1 MRFFLQKFFSANL
14 LLLLF
19 LSAQLISGG
28 IAFAASSPASIDY
41 EKARTSYQ
49 SFFKS
54 KKGMDRRDRWISV
67 IKKFESVYK
76 NHFPSNE
83 AYKAIFTTGDLYEQL
98 FSISRRDKDLDAA
111 LEAYQKTVKEFKP
124 DRLTDDALY
133 RQGEIFFSR
142 GKYVAALN
150 SFEKVSTLIPK
161 GDVAAKARSR
171 IPNVRSFV
179 PKGDLVKQVSLKE
192 TKNTS
197 YSKENSSLTGGK
209 KLILKKIDYKVGSDS
224 FRVVVYTS
232 EAVTFSQG
240 RLSKP
245 ERVYINF
252 KETQLADSV
261 AKEIKIG
268 SRFLKGLRLSQLDKE
283 NTRLVVDLN
292 ESNNLKIG
300 VWSEGHKLFV
310 ELSNKK
316 APDVKV
322 ASKSKIPFTKKIAS
336 KPKIPFTKKIAS
348 KPKIPFT
355 KKIASKPKIP
365 STKAVNFDKKVKH
378 NKEPRKVAVK
388 VSKKR
393 SLPVVN
399 KKLPLIVVDAGHGG
413 SDLGAK
419 GYRGIQEK
427 NVNLAIALRL
437 KDVLTSRYKYR
448 VILTRGDDTFIPL
461 PGRGKIANDNN
472 ADVFVSVH
480 ANAAPR
486 RAAHGIETYYLGQ
499 GHSEEAKATAARE
512 NGELVKSVKDDETQ
526 EILASMISTT
536 KINKSS
542 RLAGN
547 IQNQLY
553 QSMRKKYS
561 GVKNLGVKEGPFFVL
576 HDTNMA
582 SVLVEVGFVTNPRE
596 ESRLKQS
603 SYLDRLASSIAKGV
617 SKFVQDSD
625 PMI

>member
-14 LLLLF
+14 LLWLF
-19 LSAQLISGG
+19 LSVQLISGG
-28 IAFAASSPASIDY
+28 IVFAASSPASIDY

-54 KKGMDRRDRWISV
+54 KKGMDRRDRWISI

-171 IPNVRSFV
+171 ISNVRSFV

-316 APDVKV
+316 TPDVKV
-322 ASKSKIPFTKKIAS
+322 ASKS
-336 KPKIPFTKKIAS
+336 
-348 KPKIPFT
+348 KIPFT

-393 SLPVVN
+393 SFPVVN
-399 KKLPLIVVDAGHGG
+399 KKLPLIVIDAGHGG
-413 SDLGAK
+413 NDLGAK

-437 KDVLTSRYKYR
+437 KDILTSRYKYR

-512 NGELVKSVKDDETQ
+512 NGKLVKSVKDDETQ

-536 KINKSS
+536 KINQSS

-582 SVLVEVGFVTNPRE
+582 SILVEVGFVTNLRE

>member
-1 MRFFLQKFFSANL
+1 MRFFLQKFFFANL
-14 LLLLF
+14 LLWLF
-19 LSAQLISGG
+19 LSVQLISGG

-54 KKGMDRRDRWISV
+54 KKGMDRRDQWISV

-171 IPNVRSFV
+171 ISNVRSFV

-197 YSKENSSLTGGK
+197 YSKESSSLTSGK

-336 KPKIPFTKKIAS
+336 KPKIP
-348 KPKIPFT
+348 
-355 KKIASKPKIP
+355 

-393 SLPVVN
+393 SFPVVN

-437 KDVLTSRYKYR
+437 KDILTSRYKYR

-461 PGRGKIANDNN
+461 PERGKIANDNN

-512 NGELVKSVKDDETQ
+512 NGKLVKSVKDDETQ

-582 SVLVEVGFVTNPRE
+582 SVLVEVGFVTNSRE
-596 ESRLKQS
+596 GSRLKQS

>member
-14 LLLLF
+14 LLWLF
-19 LSAQLISGG
+19 LSVQLISGG
-28 IAFAASSPASIDY
+28 IVFAASSPASIDY

-54 KKGMDRRDRWISV
+54 KKGMDRRDRWISI

-171 IPNVRSFV
+171 ISNVRSFV

-336 KPKIPFTKKIAS
+336 KPKIP
-348 KPKIPFT
+348 
-355 KKIASKPKIP
+355 

-393 SLPVVN
+393 SFPVVN
-399 KKLPLIVVDAGHGG
+399 KKLPLIVIDAGHGG
-413 SDLGAK
+413 NDLGAK

-437 KDVLTSRYKYR
+437 KDILTSRYKYR

-512 NGELVKSVKDDETQ
+512 NGKLVKSVKDDETQ

-536 KINKSS
+536 KINQSS

-582 SVLVEVGFVTNPRE
+582 SVLVEVGFVTNLRE

>member
-14 LLLLF
+14 LLWLF
-19 LSAQLISGG
+19 LSVQLISGG

-41 EKARTSYQ
+41 EKARASYQ

-54 KKGMDRRDRWISV
+54 KKGMDRRDRWVSI

-197 YSKENSSLTGGK
+197 YSKGNSSLTGGK
-209 KLILKKIDYKVGSDS
+209 KLILEKIDYRVGSDS

-322 ASKSKIPFTKKIAS
+322 ASKS
-336 KPKIPFTKKIAS
+336 
-348 KPKIPFT
+348 KIPFT

-512 NGELVKSVKDDETQ
+512 NGKLVKSVKDDETQ

-582 SVLVEVGFVTNPRE
+582 SVLVEVGFVTNSRE

>member
-14 LLLLF
+14 LLWLF
-19 LSAQLISGG
+19 LSVQLISGG
-28 IAFAASSPASIDY
+28 IVFAASSPASIDY

-54 KKGMDRRDRWISV
+54 KKGMDRRDRWISI

-171 IPNVRSFV
+171 ISNVRSFV

-316 APDVKV
+316 TPDVKV

-336 KPKIPFTKKIAS
+336 KPKIP
-348 KPKIPFT
+348 
-355 KKIASKPKIP
+355 
-365 STKAVNFDKKVKH
+365 STKAVKGFDFDKKVKH

-393 SLPVVN
+393 SFPVVN

-413 SDLGAK
+413 NDLGAK

-437 KDVLTSRYKYR
+437 KDILTSRYKYR

-512 NGELVKSVKDDETQ
+512 NGKLVKSVKDDETQ

-536 KINKSS
+536 KINQSS

-582 SVLVEVGFVTNPRE
+582 SVLVEVGFVTNLRE

>member
-1 MRFFLQKFFSANL
+1 MRVFLQKFFFANL
-14 LLLLF
+14 LLWLF

-54 KKGMDRRDRWISV
+54 KKGMDRRDRWVSI

-171 IPNVRSFV
+171 ISNVRSFV

-348 KPKIPFT
+348 KPKIPS
-355 KKIASKPKIP
+355 I
-365 STKAVNFDKKVKH
+365 KAVNFDKKVKH
-378 NKEPRKVAVK
+378 NKEPRKVVVK

-399 KKLPLIVVDAGHGG
+399 KKLPLIVIDAGHGG
-413 SDLGAK
+413 NDLGAK

-437 KDVLTSRYKYR
+437 KDILTSRYKYR

-512 NGELVKSVKDDETQ
+512 NGKLVRSVKDDETQ

>member
-14 LLLLF
+14 LLWLF
-19 LSAQLISGG
+19 LSVQLISGG
-28 IAFAASSPASIDY
+28 IVFAASSPASIDY

-171 IPNVRSFV
+171 ISNVRSFV

-316 APDVKV
+316 TPDVKV
-322 ASKSKIPFTKKIAS
+322 ASKS
-336 KPKIPFTKKIAS
+336 
-348 KPKIPFT
+348 KIPFT

-393 SLPVVN
+393 SFPVVN

-437 KDVLTSRYKYR
+437 KDILTSRYKYR

-512 NGELVKSVKDDETQ
+512 NGKLVKSVKDDETQ

-536 KINKSS
+536 KINQSS

-582 SVLVEVGFVTNPRE
+582 SVLVEVGFVTNLRE

>member
-41 EKARTSYQ
+41 EKARASYQ

-54 KKGMDRRDRWISV
+54 KKGMDRRDRWVSV

-322 ASKSKIPFTKKIAS
+322 ASK
-336 KPKIPFTKKIAS
+336 
-348 KPKIPFT
+348 PKIPFT

-437 KDVLTSRYKYR
+437 KDILTSRYKYR

-512 NGELVKSVKDDETQ
+512 NGKLVKSVKDDETQ

>member
-14 LLLLF
+14 LLWLF
-19 LSAQLISGG
+19 LSVQLISGG

-348 KPKIPFT
+348 KPKIP
-355 KKIASKPKIP
+355 

-437 KDVLTSRYKYR
+437 KDILTSRYKYR

-512 NGELVKSVKDDETQ
+512 NGKLVRSVKDDETQ

-582 SVLVEVGFVTNPRE
+582 SVLVEVGFVTNSRE

>member
-14 LLLLF
+14 LLWLF
-19 LSAQLISGG
+19 LSVQLISGG

-54 KKGMDRRDRWISV
+54 KKGMDRRDRWISI

-179 PKGDLVKQVSLKE
+179 PKGDLVKQVFLKE
-192 TKNTS
+192 TKNTF
-197 YSKENSSLTGGK
+197 YSKGNSSLTGGK
-209 KLILKKIDYKVGSDS
+209 KLILEKIDYRVGSDS

-336 KPKIPFTKKIAS
+336 KPKIP
-348 KPKIPFT
+348 
-355 KKIASKPKIP
+355 
-365 STKAVNFDKKVKH
+365 STKAVSFDKKVKH

-399 KKLPLIVVDAGHGG
+399 KKLPLIVIDAGHGG

-419 GYRGIQEK
+419 GYRSIQEK

-437 KDVLTSRYKYR
+437 KDILTSRYKYR

>member
-1 MRFFLQKFFSANL
+1 MRFFLQKFFFANL
-14 LLLLF
+14 LLWFF
-19 LSAQLISGG
+19 LSVQLISGG

-41 EKARTSYQ
+41 EKARASYQ

-54 KKGMDRRDRWISV
+54 KTRMDRRDQWISV

-171 IPNVRSFV
+171 ISNVRSFV

-348 KPKIPFT
+348 KPKT
-355 KKIASKPKIP
+355 P

-437 KDVLTSRYKYR
+437 KDILTSRYKYR

-512 NGELVKSVKDDETQ
+512 NGKLVRSVKDDETQ

-582 SVLVEVGFVTNPRE
+582 SVLVEVGFLTNPRE

>member
-1 MRFFLQKFFSANL
+1 MRSFLQKFFSANL

-19 LSAQLISGG
+19 LSVQLISGG

-171 IPNVRSFV
+171 ISNVRSFV

-197 YSKENSSLTGGK
+197 YSKESSSLTSGK

-336 KPKIPFTKKIAS
+336 KPKIP
-348 KPKIPFT
+348 
-355 KKIASKPKIP
+355 

-393 SLPVVN
+393 SFPVVN

-437 KDVLTSRYKYR
+437 KDILTSRYKYR

>member
-14 LLLLF
+14 LLWLF
-19 LSAQLISGG
+19 LSVQLISGG
-28 IAFAASSPASIDY
+28 IVFAASSPASIDY

-54 KKGMDRRDRWISV
+54 KKGMDRRDRWISI

-171 IPNVRSFV
+171 ISNVRSFV
-179 PKGDLVKQVSLKE
+179 PKDDLVKQVSLKE

-316 APDVKV
+316 TPDVKV
-322 ASKSKIPFTKKIAS
+322 ASKS
-336 KPKIPFTKKIAS
+336 
-348 KPKIPFT
+348 KIPFT

-393 SLPVVN
+393 SFPVVN
-399 KKLPLIVVDAGHGG
+399 KKLPLIVIDAGHGG
-413 SDLGAK
+413 NDLGAK

-437 KDVLTSRYKYR
+437 KDILTSRYKYR

-512 NGELVKSVKDDETQ
+512 NGKLVKSVKDDETQ

-536 KINKSS
+536 KINQSS

-582 SVLVEVGFVTNPRE
+582 SVLVEVGFVTNLRE

>member
-1 MRFFLQKFFSANL
+1 MRFFLQKFFFSNL
-14 LLLLF
+14 LLWLF
-19 LSAQLISGG
+19 LSVQLISGG
-28 IAFAASSPASIDY
+28 IAFAVSSPASIDY

-54 KKGMDRRDRWISV
+54 KKGMDRRDRWISI

-171 IPNVRSFV
+171 ISNVRSFV

-316 APDVKV
+316 TPDVKV
-322 ASKSKIPFTKKIAS
+322 ASKS
-336 KPKIPFTKKIAS
+336 
-348 KPKIPFT
+348 KIPFT

-393 SLPVVN
+393 SFPVVN
-399 KKLPLIVVDAGHGG
+399 KKLPLIVIDAGHGG
-413 SDLGAK
+413 NDLGAK

-437 KDVLTSRYKYR
+437 KDILTSRYKYR

-480 ANAAPR
+480 ANAASR

-512 NGELVKSVKDDETQ
+512 NGKLVKSVKDDETQ

-536 KINKSS
+536 KINQSS

-582 SVLVEVGFVTNPRE
+582 SVLVEVGFVTNLRE

>member
-19 LSAQLISGG
+19 LSAQLIFGG

-54 KKGMDRRDRWISV
+54 KKGMDRRDRWISI

-171 IPNVRSFV
+171 ISNVRSFV

-316 APDVKV
+316 TPDVKV

-336 KPKIPFTKKIAS
+336 KPKIL
-348 KPKIPFT
+348 FT

-393 SLPVVN
+393 SFPVVN
-399 KKLPLIVVDAGHGG
+399 KKLPLIVIDAGHGG
-413 SDLGAK
+413 NDLGAK

-437 KDVLTSRYKYR
+437 KDILTSRYKYR

-512 NGELVKSVKDDETQ
+512 NGKLVRSVKDDETQ

>member
-1 MRFFLQKFFSANL
+1 MRSFLQKFFSANL

-19 LSAQLISGG
+19 LSVQLISGG

-171 IPNVRSFV
+171 ISNVRSFV

-197 YSKENSSLTGGK
+197 YSKESSSLTSGK

-300 VWSEGHKLFV
+300 VWSEGPKLFV

-316 APDVKV
+316 TPDVKV
-322 ASKSKIPFTKKIAS
+322 ASKS
-336 KPKIPFTKKIAS
+336 
-348 KPKIPFT
+348 KIPFT

-393 SLPVVN
+393 SFPVVN

-437 KDVLTSRYKYR
+437 KDILTSRYKYR

>member
-14 LLLLF
+14 LLWLF
-19 LSAQLISGG
+19 LSVQLISGG

-54 KKGMDRRDRWISV
+54 KKGMDRRDRWISI

-171 IPNVRSFV
+171 IPDVRSFV

-197 YSKENSSLTGGK
+197 YSKESSSLTSGK

-336 KPKIPFTKKIAS
+336 KPKIL
-348 KPKIPFT
+348 FT

-393 SLPVVN
+393 SFPVVN

-413 SDLGAK
+413 NDLGAK

-512 NGELVKSVKDDETQ
+512 NGKLVKSVKDDETQ

-582 SVLVEVGFVTNPRE
+582 SVLVEVGFVTNLRE

>member
-41 EKARTSYQ
+41 EKARASYQ

-54 KKGMDRRDRWISV
+54 KKGMDRRDRWISI

-197 YSKENSSLTGGK
+197 YSKGNSSLTGGK
-209 KLILKKIDYKVGSDS
+209 KLILEKIDYRVGSDS

-322 ASKSKIPFTKKIAS
+322 ASKS
-336 KPKIPFTKKIAS
+336 
-348 KPKIPFT
+348 KIPFT

-512 NGELVKSVKDDETQ
+512 NGKLVRSVKDDETQ

>member
-14 LLLLF
+14 LLWLF
-19 LSAQLISGG
+19 LSVQLISGG

-54 KKGMDRRDRWISV
+54 KKGMDRRDRWISI

-171 IPNVRSFV
+171 ISNVRSFV

-209 KLILKKIDYKVGSDS
+209 KLILKKIDYMVGSDS

-316 APDVKV
+316 TPDVKV
-322 ASKSKIPFTKKIAS
+322 ASKS
-336 KPKIPFTKKIAS
+336 
-348 KPKIPFT
+348 KIPFT

-378 NKEPRKVAVK
+378 NKEAKKVAVK

-393 SLPVVN
+393 SLPVI
-399 KKLPLIVVDAGHGG
+399 KKKWPLIVVDAGHGG
-413 SDLGAK
+413 NDLGAK

-437 KDVLTSRYKYR
+437 KDILTSRYKYR

-512 NGELVKSVKDDETQ
+512 NGKLVKSVKDDETQ

-536 KINKSS
+536 KINQSS

-582 SVLVEVGFVTNPRE
+582 SVLVEVGFVTNLRE

>member
-19 LSAQLISGG
+19 LSAQLIFGG

-41 EKARTSYQ
+41 EKARASYQ

-54 KKGMDRRDRWISV
+54 KKGMDRRDRWISI

-171 IPNVRSFV
+171 ISNVRSFV

-316 APDVKV
+316 TPDVKV
-322 ASKSKIPFTKKIAS
+322 ASKS
-336 KPKIPFTKKIAS
+336 
-348 KPKIPFT
+348 KIPFT

-393 SLPVVN
+393 SFPVVN

-437 KDVLTSRYKYR
+437 KDILTSRYKYR

-512 NGELVKSVKDDETQ
+512 NGKLVKSVKDDETQ

-582 SVLVEVGFVTNPRE
+582 SVLVEVGFVTNLRE

>member
-14 LLLLF
+14 LLWLF
-19 LSAQLISGG
+19 LSVQLISGG
-28 IAFAASSPASIDY
+28 IVFAASSPASIDY

-54 KKGMDRRDRWISV
+54 KKGMDRRDRWISI

-171 IPNVRSFV
+171 ISNVRSFV

-316 APDVKV
+316 TPDVKV
-322 ASKSKIPFTKKIAS
+322 ASKS
-336 KPKIPFTKKIAS
+336 
-348 KPKIPFT
+348 KIPFT

-393 SLPVVN
+393 SFPVVN
-399 KKLPLIVVDAGHGG
+399 KKLPLIVIDAGHGG
-413 SDLGAK
+413 NDLGAK

-512 NGELVKSVKDDETQ
+512 NGKLVKSVKDDETQ

-536 KINKSS
+536 KINQSS

-582 SVLVEVGFVTNPRE
+582 SVLVEVGFVTNLRE

>member
-1 MRFFLQKFFSANL
+1 MRFFLQKFFFANL
-14 LLLLF
+14 LLWLF
-19 LSAQLISGG
+19 LSVQLISGG

-54 KKGMDRRDRWISV
+54 KKGMDRRDRWISI

-171 IPNVRSFV
+171 ISNVRSFV

-336 KPKIPFTKKIAS
+336 KPKIP
-348 KPKIPFT
+348 
-355 KKIASKPKIP
+355 

-393 SLPVVN
+393 SFPVVN

-437 KDVLTSRYKYR
+437 KDILTSRYKYR

-512 NGELVKSVKDDETQ
+512 NGKLVKSVKDDETQ

-536 KINKSS
+536 KINQSS

>member
-41 EKARTSYQ
+41 EKARASYQ

-54 KKGMDRRDRWISV
+54 KKGMDRRDRWVSI

-179 PKGDLVKQVSLKE
+179 SKGDLVKQVSLKE

-336 KPKIPFTKKIAS
+336 KPKIP
-348 KPKIPFT
+348 
-355 KKIASKPKIP
+355 

-437 KDVLTSRYKYR
+437 KDILTSRYKYR

-512 NGELVKSVKDDETQ
+512 NGKLVKSVKDDETQ

-536 KINKSS
+536 KINQSS

>member
-14 LLLLF
+14 LLWLF

-28 IAFAASSPASIDY
+28 IVFAASSPASIDY

-54 KKGMDRRDRWISV
+54 KKGMDRRDRWISI

-171 IPNVRSFV
+171 ISNVRSFV

-316 APDVKV
+316 TPDVKV
-322 ASKSKIPFTKKIAS
+322 ASKS
-336 KPKIPFTKKIAS
+336 
-348 KPKIPFT
+348 KIPFT

-393 SLPVVN
+393 SFPVVN
-399 KKLPLIVVDAGHGG
+399 KKLPLIVIDAGHGG
-413 SDLGAK
+413 NDLGAK

-437 KDVLTSRYKYR
+437 KDILTSRYKYR

-512 NGELVKSVKDDETQ
+512 NGKLVKSVKDDETQ

-536 KINKSS
+536 KINQSS

-582 SVLVEVGFVTNPRE
+582 SVLVEVGFVTNLRE

>member
-19 LSAQLISGG
+19 LSAQLIFGG

-54 KKGMDRRDRWISV
+54 KKGMDRRDRWISI

-171 IPNVRSFV
+171 ISNVRSFV

-336 KPKIPFTKKIAS
+336 KPKIP
-348 KPKIPFT
+348 
-355 KKIASKPKIP
+355 
-365 STKAVNFDKKVKH
+365 STKAVKFNKKVKH

-413 SDLGAK
+413 NDLGAK

-437 KDVLTSRYKYR
+437 KDILTSRYKYR

-512 NGELVKSVKDDETQ
+512 NGKLVKSVKDDETQ

-536 KINKSS
+536 KINQSS

-582 SVLVEVGFVTNPRE
+582 SVLVEVGFVTNLRE

>member
-1 MRFFLQKFFSANL
+1 
-14 LLLLF
+14 
-19 LSAQLISGG
+19 
-28 IAFAASSPASIDY
+28 
-41 EKARTSYQ
+41 
-49 SFFKS
+49 
-54 KKGMDRRDRWISV
+54 MDRRDRWISI

-171 IPNVRSFV
+171 ISNVRSFV

-336 KPKIPFTKKIAS
+336 KPKIP
-348 KPKIPFT
+348 
-355 KKIASKPKIP
+355 

-393 SLPVVN
+393 SFPVVN
-399 KKLPLIVVDAGHGG
+399 KKLPLIVIDAGHGG
-413 SDLGAK
+413 NDLGAK

-437 KDVLTSRYKYR
+437 KDILTSRYKYR

-512 NGELVKSVKDDETQ
+512 NGKLVKSVKDDETQ

-536 KINKSS
+536 KINQSS

>member
-14 LLLLF
+14 LLWLF
-19 LSAQLISGG
+19 LSVQLISGG
-28 IAFAASSPASIDY
+28 IVFAASSPASIDY
-41 EKARTSYQ
+41 EKARASYQ

-54 KKGMDRRDRWISV
+54 KKGMDRRDRWISI

-316 APDVKV
+316 TPDVKV
-322 ASKSKIPFTKKIAS
+322 ASKS
-336 KPKIPFTKKIAS
+336 KIPFTKKIAS

-437 KDVLTSRYKYR
+437 KDILTSRYKYR

-582 SVLVEVGFVTNPRE
+582 SVLVEVGFVTNLRE

-603 SYLDRLASSIAKGV
+603 SYLDRLASSIAKGIA
-617 SKFVQDSD
+617 KFVQDFD

>member
-14 LLLLF
+14 LLWLF
-19 LSAQLISGG
+19 LSVQLISGG

-54 KKGMDRRDRWISV
+54 KKGMDRRDRWISI

-171 IPNVRSFV
+171 ISNVRSFV

-300 VWSEGHKLFV
+300 VWSEGHKLFL

-316 APDVKV
+316 TPDVKV
-322 ASKSKIPFTKKIAS
+322 
-336 KPKIPFTKKIAS
+336 
-348 KPKIPFT
+348 
-355 KKIASKPKIP
+355 ASKPKIP

-393 SLPVVN
+393 SFPVVN
-399 KKLPLIVVDAGHGG
+399 KKLPLIVIDAGHGG
-413 SDLGAK
+413 NDLGAK

-437 KDVLTSRYKYR
+437 KDILTSRYKYR

-512 NGELVKSVKDDETQ
+512 NGKLVKSVKDDETQ

-536 KINKSS
+536 KINQSS

-582 SVLVEVGFVTNPRE
+582 SVLVEVGFVTNLRE

>member
-14 LLLLF
+14 LLWLF
-19 LSAQLISGG
+19 LSVQLISGG

-41 EKARTSYQ
+41 EKARASYQ

-54 KKGMDRRDRWISV
+54 KKGMDRRDRWVSI

-322 ASKSKIPFTKKIAS
+322 ASKSKISFTKKIAS
-336 KPKIPFTKKIAS
+336 KPKT
-348 KPKIPFT
+348 
-355 KKIASKPKIP
+355 P
-365 STKAVNFDKKVKH
+365 STKAVKFNKKVKH

-393 SLPVVN
+393 SFPVVN

-413 SDLGAK
+413 NDLGAK

-512 NGELVKSVKDDETQ
+512 NGKLVRSVKDDETQ

-582 SVLVEVGFVTNPRE
+582 SVLIEVGFVTNPRE

>member
-14 LLLLF
+14 LLWLF
-19 LSAQLISGG
+19 LSVQLISGG

-41 EKARTSYQ
+41 EKARASYQ

-54 KKGMDRRDRWISV
+54 KKGMDRRDRWISI

-171 IPNVRSFV
+171 ISNVRSFV

-316 APDVKV
+316 TPDVKV
-322 ASKSKIPFTKKIAS
+322 ASKS
-336 KPKIPFTKKIAS
+336 
-348 KPKIPFT
+348 KIPFT

-512 NGELVKSVKDDETQ
+512 NGKLVRSVKDDETQ

-582 SVLVEVGFVTNPRE
+582 SVLIEVGFVTNPRE

>member
-41 EKARTSYQ
+41 EKARASYQ

-54 KKGMDRRDRWISV
+54 KKGMDRRDRWISI

-179 PKGDLVKQVSLKE
+179 SKGDLVKQVSLKE

-316 APDVKV
+316 SPDVKV
-322 ASKSKIPFTKKIAS
+322 ASK
-336 KPKIPFTKKIAS
+336 PKIP
-348 KPKIPFT
+348 P
-355 KKIASKPKIP
+355 
-365 STKAVNFDKKVKH
+365 TKAVNFDKKVKH
-378 NKEPRKVAVK
+378 NKEPRKGVVK

-512 NGELVKSVKDDETQ
+512 NGKLVKSVKDDETQ

>member
-41 EKARTSYQ
+41 EKARASYQ

-54 KKGMDRRDRWISV
+54 KKGMDRRDQWISV

-197 YSKENSSLTGGK
+197 YSKGNSSLTGGK

-336 KPKIPFTKKIAS
+336 KPKIP
-348 KPKIPFT
+348 
-355 KKIASKPKIP
+355 

-437 KDVLTSRYKYR
+437 KDILTSRYKYR

-512 NGELVKSVKDDETQ
+512 NGKLVRSVKDDETQ

>member
-1 MRFFLQKFFSANL
+1 MRFFLQKFFFSNL
-14 LLLLF
+14 LLWLF
-19 LSAQLISGG
+19 LSVQLISGG
-28 IAFAASSPASIDY
+28 IVFAASSPASIDY
-41 EKARTSYQ
+41 EKARASYQ

-54 KKGMDRRDRWISV
+54 KKGMDRRDRWISI

-171 IPNVRSFV
+171 ISNVRSFV

-316 APDVKV
+316 TPDVKV
-322 ASKSKIPFTKKIAS
+322 ASKS
-336 KPKIPFTKKIAS
+336 
-348 KPKIPFT
+348 KIPFT

-393 SLPVVN
+393 SFPVVN
-399 KKLPLIVVDAGHGG
+399 KKLPLIVIDAGHGG
-413 SDLGAK
+413 NDLGAK

-437 KDVLTSRYKYR
+437 KDILTSRYKYR

-512 NGELVKSVKDDETQ
+512 NGKLVKSVKDDETQ

-536 KINKSS
+536 KINQSS

-582 SVLVEVGFVTNPRE
+582 SVLVEVGFVTNSRE